1 MGRTGR
7 RSAAGT
13 PGRRAGGRVSTVR
26 YRPDDAVL
34 WTVPRS
40 VAEVEAVRRRLE
52 LNRVHLLGHF

>member
-1 MGRTGR
+1 M
-7 RSAAGT
+7 
-13 PGRRAGGRVSTVR
+13 STVR